1 MDINEFNNNYSLNSN
16 ESLNGIFSN
25 IVQNTSSFSINP
37 ITSTNTNNIP
47 RNEDIIIMRD
57 NPVDFDR
64 LIAERSLEETDF
76 EFYSNRL
83 KKREDNIYDNIF
95 SVIKNKLFIIN
106 EEEHVNELDVNEIKN
121 KYLFN
126 DSMSSLS
133 DFKKSVV
140 MLHNKKIE
148 TEIIFS
154 NNKEKYTK
162 FTENILTLL
171 KTIQEFKNDS
181 DENLIILLTDKIE
194 WFYTELNLLNLKNEC
209 ESLHK
214 EYIIIKKLL
223 NEFAGFIP
231 AVVCQICLENQ
242 VTHFIDSCGHTMCMD
257 CMDKS
262 KGIRNCHF
270 CRNRIVSFKRL
281 YL

>member
-37 ITSTNTNNIP
+37 IA

-181 DENLIILLTDKIE
+181 DENLITLLTDKIE
-194 WFYTELNLLNLKNEC
+194 WLSDSENSLLGVGITC
-209 ESLHK
+209 S
-214 EYIIIKKLL
+214 KLDVYD
-223 NEFAGFIP
+223 I
-231 AVVCQICLENQ
+231 
-242 VTHFIDSCGHTMCMD
+242 TS
-257 CMDKS
+257 
-262 KGIRNCHF
+262 
-270 CRNRIVSFKRL
+270 
-281 YL
+281 